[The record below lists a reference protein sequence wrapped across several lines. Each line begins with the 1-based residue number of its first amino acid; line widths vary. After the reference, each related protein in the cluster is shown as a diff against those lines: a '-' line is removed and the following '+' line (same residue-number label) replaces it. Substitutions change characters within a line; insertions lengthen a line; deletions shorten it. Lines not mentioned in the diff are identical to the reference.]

1 MIRRPP
7 RSTLFPYTTLFR
19 SHAPGGELPGAGPSE
34 KETDLAIFP
43 GPARGHR
50 HQHSGNVRR
59 RGRSTTRRR
68 GPSPVS
74 QVGKVVSIQGPIVEV
89 KFEPS
94 SGLPAIHEI
103 VETHTYDGQRV
114 VLEVEEH
121 MGNHVAKC
129 IALASTNNVPRNA
142 RATALG
148 SSIEVPVGKEM
159 FGRVVNVAAEHIR
172 RKGEIQAA
180 LKLPI
185 RQRAAPLPPNPHG
198 MHPGGSEML
207 GTG

>member
-1 MIRRPP
+1 M
-7 RSTLFPYTTLFR
+7 
-19 SHAPGGELPGAGPSE
+19 
-34 KETDLAIFP
+34 
-43 GPARGHR
+43 
-50 HQHSGNVRR
+50 
-59 RGRSTTRRR
+59 
-68 GPSPVS
+68 S

-89 KFEPS
+89 KFDAS
-94 SGLPAIHEI
+94 HGLPAIHEI

-159 FGRVVNVAAEHIR
+159 FGRVVNVA
-172 RKGEIQAA
+172 GEPPARQGENQAPP
-180 LKLPI
+180 KRPI
-185 RQRAAPLPPNPHG
+185 PH
-198 MHPGGSEML
+198 
-207 GTG
+207 

>member
-1 MIRRPP
+1 M
-7 RSTLFPYTTLFR
+7 
-19 SHAPGGELPGAGPSE
+19 
-34 KETDLAIFP
+34 
-43 GPARGHR
+43 
-50 HQHSGNVRR
+50 
-59 RGRSTTRRR
+59 
-68 GPSPVS
+68 S

-129 IALASTNNVPRNA
+129 IALASTLNVPRNA
-142 RATALG
+142 RAAALG
-148 SSIEVPVGKEM
+148 CPIEVPVGKEM
-159 FGRVVNVAAEHIR
+159 FGRVVNVTGEPID
-172 RKGEIQAA
+172 RKGEIQAT

-185 RQRAAPLPPNPHG
+185 R
-198 MHPGGSEML
+198 
-207 GTG
+207 